1 MLLKGL
7 SYLEKIKCKN
17 KNSPNEIDE
26 LVNLLEKLSK
36 EELKKI
42 KFLILGIL
50 AERD

>member
-1 MLLKGL
+1 MLLRGL
-7 SYLEKIKCKN
+7 SCLEKIKCKN
-17 KNSPNEIDE
+17 KNSPNEVDE

-36 EELKKI
+36 EELRRI